1 MSQAAIS
8 EEMLKSV
15 PVSKQSYIRSLM
27 ATHPDVAAREV
38 ASMLAAKQSKEKK
51 PQVFLDENVMFL
63 NYPFDDAFPLK
74 VVERLKFYGVEASFV
89 GDTREFEGL
98 ERRMWVRSPSE
109 QNIYRIMTECDKRV
123 NTGRYHDI
131 DLRTEAQTSK
141 AFKSCINEHSA
152 VVSGDRIAG
161 VHQVPPKESSD
172 VNIGKWADENGILV
186 LSFDADPGLE
196 GKQTGDRIR
205 LDQSQIECNTGKVQ
219 AGRRQC
225 DSQDVEAD
233 RLARLVVWRMRKVK
247 ELLRGQF

>member
-1 MSQAAIS
+1 
-8 EEMLKSV
+8 
-15 PVSKQSYIRSLM
+15 M
-27 ATHPDVAAREV
+27 ATHPDVAEREV

-225 DSQDVEAD
+225 DSQDVEAE